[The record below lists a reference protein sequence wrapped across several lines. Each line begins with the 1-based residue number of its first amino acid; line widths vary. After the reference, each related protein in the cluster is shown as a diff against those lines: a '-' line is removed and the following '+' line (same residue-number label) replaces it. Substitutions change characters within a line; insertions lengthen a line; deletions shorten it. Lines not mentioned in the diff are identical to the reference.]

1 MKRQTETNTQGEK
14 TSILNGLRPIPY
26 FMAIIAVVVASMLSY
41 SLTIPNE
48 NGIAAVE
55 LHNITTLAS
64 GTFMILMGVAIVGM
78 TLSEK
83 FIDALAVGVIMVGL
97 LFSSFAVISHNQ
109 NKALDTIIP
118 ILEESG
124 YSKVQKVSQSDNEDR
139 FLYGEKNGKSYV
151 FNIEGKDGKPY
162 VTDKKDS
169 AKITVYENE
178 SIMN

>member
-1 MKRQTETNTQGEK
+1 
-14 TSILNGLRPIPY
+14 
-26 FMAIIAVVVASMLSY
+26 
-41 SLTIPNE
+41 
-48 NGIAAVE
+48 
-55 LHNITTLAS
+55 
-64 GTFMILMGVAIVGM
+64 
-78 TLSEK
+78 
-83 FIDALAVGVIMVGL
+83 MVGL
-97 LFSSFAVISHNQ
+97 IFSSFAVISHNQ